1 MANGHAFRSVAARV
15 PGLRRVARPFR
26 RLLAFS
32 ALVYEESERR
42 DVALRGE
49 MQAVR
54 THCDR
59 AVADQLDTVGLLLA
73 ELWQRMEAA
82 IGVQGELLQKV
93 SEEQERIRREN
104 SAILRLLADR
114 STPARA
120 EVAAVPSWATRDGS
134 PNGGGRPPGRYAL
147 FEEVER
153 GSRDEVGAKLAKYVD
168 YFRTPGRVVDLGCGR
183 GEFLESATWKGIAA
197 YGVDTDPDAFELCR
211 SLGLDARCED
221 LFEHL
226 DGLPAASLAG
236 VFSAQ
241 VVEHLPPTSID
252 PLLRSIHRV
261 LVPGG
266 VVVIETP
273 NPATFATHVQSFW
286 RDPTHTRP
294 VPAVALSFAARSAGL
309 VVDSVLYS
317 CPTPDEDRLVDVSV
331 DAVAEDVRP
340 LAEAFNRAMRQ
351 LNLLLYGPQDYA
363 LVASRPR

>member
-1 MANGHAFRSVAARV
+1 MASGHTFRSVAARV
-15 PGLRRVARPFR
+15 PGLRKLSRPLR
-26 RLLAFS
+26 RLLALS
-32 ALVYEESERR
+32 ALVYEEDERR
-42 DVALRGE
+42 DAVLRGE
-49 MQAVR
+49 VQALATR
-54 THCDR
+54 CDR

-73 ELWQRMEAA
+73 ELWQRMEAM
-82 IGVQGELLQKV
+82 IGLQGELLQKM
-93 SEEQERIRREN
+93 SEEQERIRHEN

-114 STPARA
+114 STPAPA
-120 EVAAVPSWATRDGS
+120 EVGAVPSWAGRDGS
-134 PNGGGRPPGRYAL
+134 PNGDGLPPGRYAL

-183 GEFLESATWKGIAA
+183 GEFLESATWKGIEA
-197 YGVDTDPDAFELCR
+197 YGVDINPDSVELCR
-211 SLGLDARCED
+211 GLGLDARRED

-226 DGLPAASLAG
+226 ETLPAASLAG

-273 NPATFATHVQSFW
+273 NPATFATHVHSFW

-294 VPAVALSFAARSAGL
+294 VPVVALSFAARSAGL
-309 VVDSVLYS
+309 VVDSVVYS
-317 CPTPDEDRLVDVSV
+317 CPTPDEDRLVDVAV

-340 LAEAFNRAMRQ
+340 LAEAFNRATRQ
-351 LNLLLYGPQDYA
+351 LNVLLYGPQDYA
-363 LVASRPR
+363 LVASRTR